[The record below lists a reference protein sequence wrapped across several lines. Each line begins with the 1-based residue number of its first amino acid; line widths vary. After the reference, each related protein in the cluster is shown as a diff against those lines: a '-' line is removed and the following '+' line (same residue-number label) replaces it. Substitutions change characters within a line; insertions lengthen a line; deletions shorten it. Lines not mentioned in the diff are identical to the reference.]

1 MRLKEIK
8 NLNQLSKLLEID
20 RNTLNSL
27 LNSEYR
33 EKLYKVYSIPKKDG
47 SERQICAPQEP
58 LKSIQKRISE
68 LLWREQLWIN
78 HEKEEQYIKK
88 NKMIREE
95 KQRYISFTETIEDYN
110 SGYRLTLELK
120 KNYRFQNNTIQGFE
134 KGKVFLRMRLYI
146 ERKNI
151 SLILI

>member
-1 MRLKEIK
+1 MLDESRIVSSYMFLLYSQEHIMRLKEIK

-68 LLWREQLWIN
+68 LL
-78 HEKEEQYIKK
+78 
-88 NKMIREE
+88 
-95 KQRYISFTETIEDYN
+95 
-110 SGYRLTLELK
+110 
-120 KNYRFQNNTIQGFE
+120 
-134 KGKVFLRMRLYI
+134 
-146 ERKNI
+146 
-151 SLILI
+151 